1 MTFKNTGG
9 KSKAMSAK
17 GYRERY
23 KSRATIGIFAGIG
36 TIAGFIILLVYALL
50 FAGFF
55 LLSISSFIFSLICM
69 DAMTYY
75 ARTEIKTAYDK
86 LPKDKQKE
94 FLDTL
99 PLADRVATI
108 QPEPVGVFDHHEIR
122 RSLTISLTIVYFALL
137 SLSVFKLDLLTI
149 KENPMVELFS
159 WIYLAVIAFYFGS
172 RGLEKYAEVKIS
184 KKKESEKVG
193 AEPKEE
199 KDTESEESVKPQI
212 PSKTEGTIPVG
223 SELSGGVE

>member
-1 MTFKNTGG
+1 
-9 KSKAMSAK
+9 MSAK

-50 FAGFF
+50 LAGFF

-137 SLSVFKLDLLTI
+137 SLSVFKSDLLI
-149 KENPMVELFS
+149 KGNPMVELFT

-172 RGLEKYAEVKIS
+172 RGLEKYAEVKTS
-184 KKKESEKVG
+184 KKESEKVG
-193 AEPKEE
+193 AKPKEE